1 MPGALG
7 APVLVKVHGGELIV
21 PPGAARGGETHLHVY
36 VAGREVADV
45 LLRDIVDA
53 LSQRGLNA

>member
-1 MPGALG
+1 M
-7 APVLVKVHGGELIV
+7 LVKVHGGELIV